1 MFSARFLYLFGR
13 AGATFASLV
22 LALGYSRDLGVV
34 NRSSISMIMST
45 NALLWI
51 VLTSGATL
59 TMRKIGWANAGNTIV
74 RSFFSVVLGQFVI
87 IVLAFLLVITLYS
100 QNKNPIAVN
109 LIILSLFYVIASGIH
124 LILMELLLST
134 ERFKSAGLLEILT
147 VSIQLTI
154 YVGSTHITDLSVA
167 SRVLLA
173 FSISYLLVASAA
185 LYLIIKTMKYRLH
198 MSSPKEFLAQSRF
211 NHFLGASLGF
221 MDRVDRILVGFLLAT
236 PVLGKYAVA
245 TALITLLRFFPDGVS
260 KLIMAKKVTLKR
272 LNLIRKESIIISGIL
287 MASLI
292 ILGSRE
298 VINFW
303 LGPEWL
309 LALPIYVAIALQEIS
324 RGYYQVAANQN
335 ILEDS
340 SKNVHR
346 VSILLPMIA
355 ILTGILGVNFFGLI
369 TIPVVFCMTYLL
381 GIVFLRRKVF
391 L

>member
-1 MFSARFLYLFGR
+1 
-13 AGATFASLV
+13 
-22 LALGYSRDLGVV
+22 
-34 NRSSISMIMST
+34 
-45 NALLWI
+45 
-51 VLTSGATL
+51 LTI
-59 TMRKIGWANAGNTIV
+59 RKIGWVNAGNAVI
-74 RSFFSVVLGQFVI
+74 RSFLSVILGQFVI
-87 IVLAFLLVITLYS
+87 IILAFSCVITLYS
-100 QNKNPIAVN
+100 QIKNPIALN
-109 LIILSLFYVIASGIH
+109 LLILSLLYVTASGIH
-124 LILMELLLST
+124 LVLMELLLST
-134 ERFKSAGLLEILT
+134 GRFKSAGLLEILT
-147 VSIQLTI
+147 VSIQITI
-154 YVGSTHITDLSVA
+154 YVASTHITDLSVA

-185 LYLIIKTMKYRLH
+185 LSLIAKTMKYRLR
-198 MSSPKEFLAQSRF
+198 MSSPKEFLAQARY

-272 LNLIRKESIIISGIL
+272 FNLIRKELIVISGIL
-287 MASLI
+287 LASLV

-298 VINFW
+298 VINIW

-309 LALPIYVAIALQEIS
+309 LAFPIYIAIALQEIS

-335 ILEDS
+335 ILENS

-346 VSILLPMIA
+346 VSILLPLFA
-355 ILTGILGVNFFGLI
+355 ILTGTIGVNFFGLI
-369 TIPVVFCMTYLL
+369 TIPVAFCMTYLL
-381 GIVFLRRKVF
+381 GIVSLRRKVF

>member
-1 MFSARFLYLFGR
+1 MFSARFLYLLGR

-22 LALGYSRDLGVV
+22 LALGYSRDLGVI

-59 TMRKIGWANAGNTIV
+59 TIRKIGWANAGNSIV
-74 RSFFSVVLGQFVI
+74 NSFVTVVLGQFVI
-87 IVLAFLLVITLYS
+87 IVLAFSFIIFLYS
-100 QNKNPIAVN
+100 QIKNPIALN
-109 LIILSLFYVIASGIH
+109 LMVLSLLYVTSSGIH
-124 LILMELLLST
+124 LVLMDLLIST
-134 ERFKSAGLLEILT
+134 GRFKSAGLLEILT
-147 VSIQLTI
+147 ISIQLTI
-154 YVGSTHITDLSVA
+154 YFASAYITDLSVA

-173 FSISYLLVASAA
+173 FSISYLLVAPAA
-185 LYLIIKTMKYRLH
+185 LFLIAKTMKYRLR
-198 MSSPKEFLAQSRF
+198 MRSSKEFLSISRY

-221 MDRVDRILVGFLLAT
+221 MDRADRILVGFFLAT

-272 LNLIRKESIIISGIL
+272 FNLIRKEFIVIFGIL
-287 MASLI
+287 LASMV

-309 LALPIYVAIALQEIS
+309 LVFPIYIAIALQEIS
-324 RGYYQVAANQN
+324 RGYYQVAANQK
-335 ILEDS
+335 ILEDF

-346 VSILLPMIA
+346 ISILLPLFA
-355 ILTGILGVNFFGLI
+355 ILTGALGINFFGLI
-369 TIPVVFCMTYLL
+369 AIPVAFCMTYLL
-381 GIVFLRRKVF
+381 GIVFLRRKVI

>member
-45 NALLWI
+45 NALLWV

-59 TMRKIGWANAGNTIV
+59 TIRKIGWVNAGNAVV
-74 RSFFSVVLGQFVI
+74 RSFLSVVLGQFVI
-87 IVLAFLLVITLYS
+87 IVLAFSCVITLYS
-100 QNKNPIAVN
+100 QIKNPIALN
-109 LIILSLFYVIASGIH
+109 LMILSLLYVTASGIH
-124 LILMELLLST
+124 LVLMELLLST
-134 ERFKSAGLLEILT
+134 GRFKSAGLLEILT
-147 VSIQLTI
+147 VSIQITI
-154 YVGSTHITDLSVA
+154 YVASTHITDLSVA

-173 FSISYLLVASAA
+173 FSISYLLVASVA
-185 LYLIIKTMKYRLH
+185 LYLIAKTMKYRLR
-198 MSSPKEFLAQSRF
+198 MSSPKEFLVQARY

-221 MDRVDRILVGFLLAT
+221 MDRIDRILVGFLLAT

-272 LNLIRKESIIISGIL
+272 FNLIRKEFIAISGIL
-287 MASLI
+287 LASLV

-298 VINFW
+298 VINIW
-303 LGPEWL
+303 LGSEWL
-309 LALPIYVAIALQEIS
+309 LAFPIYIAIALQEIS

-346 VSILLPMIA
+346 VSILLPLFA
-355 ILTGILGVNFFGLI
+355 ILTGTLGVNFFGLI
-369 TIPVVFCMTYLL
+369 TIPVAFCMTYLL